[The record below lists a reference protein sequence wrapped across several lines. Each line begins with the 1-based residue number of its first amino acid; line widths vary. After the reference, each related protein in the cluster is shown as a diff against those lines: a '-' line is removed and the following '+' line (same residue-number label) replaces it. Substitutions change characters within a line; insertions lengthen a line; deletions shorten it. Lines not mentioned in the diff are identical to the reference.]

1 MKSLSYISQKK
12 LGIISLS
19 LFFLLITAAE
29 NAKSNFEFFINSGV
43 NFPNSSEEL
52 AKHWDPGFL
61 IGGGIGCKVFND
73 FFVFSDF
80 NYSQFSFNGKPL
92 SYVTI
97 PEVRILDVIGEESKV
112 FDFSVGLKFQRL
124 QFDSFIYPYLLTSVG
139 YIKYKVGKVCELS
152 EDFINS
158 PGLINCS
165 THYGYTQNDY
175 FGKIGIGFNTKL
187 RDGLFL
193 FSEGDFIFPFKGNLS
208 IILKLGIRFF

>member
-1 MKSLSYISQKK
+1 MKKSV
-12 LGIISLS
+12 IISLIFLS
-19 LFFLLITAAE
+19 LLITDNIKAD
-29 NAKSNFEFFINSGV
+29 NNLEFFTNSGI
-43 NFPNSSEEL
+43 NLPSSPDEL

-61 IGGGIGCKVFND
+61 IGGGIGYKAFND
-73 FFVFSDF
+73 FFIFSYF

-124 QFDSFIYPYLLTSVG
+124 QFDSLIYPYFLTSVG
-139 YIKYKVGKVCELS
+139 YTEYKIGKVLTVEEWS
-152 EDFINS
+152 FEN
-158 PGLINCS
+158 PPEVRYS
-165 THYGYTQNDY
+165 TQLGETKNDY
-175 FGKIGIGFNTKL
+175 LGNFGIGFNTKL
-187 RDGLFL
+187 KDDLFL

>member
-1 MKSLSYISQKK
+1 MKKTA
-12 LGIISLS
+12 IISLIFLS
-19 LFFLLITAAE
+19 LLITGNIKAD
-29 NAKSNFEFFINSGV
+29 NKLEFFINSGI
-43 NFPNSSEEL
+43 NLPNSSEEL

-73 FFVFSDF
+73 FLLFSDF

-92 SYVTI
+92 SSVTI

-112 FDFSVGLKFQRL
+112 FDFSVGLKFQRP
-124 QFDSFIYPYLLTSVG
+124 QFNSFIYPYLLTSVG
-139 YIKYKVGKVCELS
+139 YIEYKTGRVCELS

-158 PGLINCS
+158 PGLISCS

-175 FGKIGIGFNTKL
+175 FGKLGMGFNTKL

-208 IILKLGIRFF
+208 LILKLGIRFF

>member
-1 MKSLSYISQKK
+1 MSR

-19 LFFLLITAAE
+19 LFFLLIITNI
-29 NAKSNFEFFINSGV
+29 NAKDNLEFFINSGI
-43 NFPNSSEEL
+43 NLPSSSEEL
-52 AKHWDPGFL
+52 GKHWDPGFL
-61 IGGGIGCKVFND
+61 IGGGIGYKVFND
-73 FFVFSDF
+73 AFIFSNF

-92 SYVTI
+92 SYIVI

-124 QFDSFIYPYLLTSVG
+124 QFDSFIYPYFLTSIG

-152 EDFINS
+152 EDLINS

-175 FGKIGIGFNTKL
+175 FTKVGMGFNTKL
-187 RDGLFL
+187 EDDRYLFCE
-193 FSEGDFIFPFKGNLS
+193 SNFIFPFKGNLS
-208 IILKLGIRFF
+208 IILKLGIKFF